1 VSEVGGGGAGSVQA
15 LDAATRRF
23 RADGQTW
30 TVYELPRVALVLE
43 AELDERHVCGYPQNW
58 RTLDDEALYTLAG
71 GAS

>member
-1 VSEVGGGGAGSVQA
+1 
-15 LDAATRRF
+15 
-23 RADGQTW
+23 
-30 TVYELPRVALVLE
+30 VALVFE